1 MKGKNMSSNNEI
13 HFIENANKILFELVT
28 KLKDYEIDVK
38 VSGNYEY
45 SEDCTSLDFVE
56 KIDELDFSKHDR
68 KFTDRIKKLEK
79 EIYKKQDEIDKLSKK
94 NLNCENA
101 ITYYK
106 KQLEEC
112 TQKNESLCQ
121 QRDETKK
128 KISEL
133 ESELSYKESMLNE
146 FCGENGLIGLTPIEV
161 AEKLINAEV
170 EYETNSIEKAFG
182 AEEKEKYNILSAL
195 DLKQIAEHLLVYCN
209 HNSEEVG

>member
-1 MKGKNMSSNNEI
+1 MNPNNKM

-28 KLKDYEIDVK
+28 KLKDCEIDVK

-68 KFTDRIKKLEK
+68 KFTDRIKKLEE

-94 NLNCENA
+94 NLDCENA
-101 ITYYK
+101 IIYYK

-121 QRDETKK
+121 QREQLQK
-128 KISEL
+128 KIFEL
-133 ESELSYKESMLNE
+133 ESELSAKESMLNE
-146 FCGENGLIGLTPIEV
+146 FCGENGLIGLTPIEI
-161 AEKLINAEV
+161 AEKLINAES
-170 EYETNSIEKAFG
+170 EYETSSIQRAFG
-182 AEEKEKYNILSAL
+182 AGEKRRYNIFSASEL
-195 DLKQIAEHLLVYCN
+195 RQIAEHLLVYCN
-209 HNSEEVG
+209 HNLKEVG